1 MVCHCMTR
9 TFFSVAARPMML
21 LLASMAVNFAGT
33 QAGTAAPVH
42 AISMHGEPALPAGF
56 SHFPYANAD
65 APVGGSISHGVVG
78 TFDSLNPFILK
89 SMRNTARGMWDP
101 QFGKFIFESLMTR
114 SSDEPFALYG
124 LLAEAV
130 EMPEDRSWIEFTLNP
145 LAKWS
150 DGVPVTPEDVIFTY
164 EILTE
169 KGRPP
174 FNSRMKRIEKIE
186 KTGERKVKFTFND
199 QSDREFP
206 LIIAGF
212 TPVLPKHATNV
223 ATFDESTLE
232 PMVGSGPYLI
242 DKIEPGSRI
251 TFKRRKDY
259 WGEKLPVNR
268 GINNFDTVSIEYFK
282 SAQAQF
288 EAFKKGLFDVYMEGD
303 PSAWQRAYD
312 FPAVAEGKIRKETF
326 VTRSPATMQGF
337 VFNTRRPV
345 FADRDVRQALAMV
358 FDFEFV
364 NRNLYFDVYKRTG
377 SFWQGSSLSALG
389 KPADERERA
398 LLAPFP
404 DAVQPDVMNGTW
416 APPVSDGSGKDRKI
430 LRAAFNLLA
439 RAGYTR
445 QGSRLVNARGEPL
458 AFEILTRNQ
467 GEEKLAI
474 AWKRS
479 LELLG
484 ISVTLRTVDDSQY
497 QQRLQGFEYDV
508 IMGYYSASLSP
519 GVEQTGRWGSSSR
532 DLPGSFNYAGVA
544 DTAIDAMIEAILNA
558 HAQADFDAAVRAL
571 DRVLISGH
579 YLVPLYHLNE
589 QWVAS
594 WDHLAHPETTPLYG
608 NQLTTWWDR
617 RAGQ

>member
-1 MVCHCMTR
+1 MTR
-9 TFFSVAARPMML
+9 TFFSVAARAMML
-21 LLASMAVNFAGT
+21 LLASIAVNFAGT

-389 KPADERERA
+389 RPADERERA

-416 APPVSDGSGKDRKI
+416 TPPVSDGSGKDRKI

-544 DTAIDAMIEAILNA
+544 DPAIDAMIEAMLNA

>member
-1 MVCHCMTR
+1 
-9 TFFSVAARPMML
+9 
-21 LLASMAVNFAGT
+21 
-33 QAGTAAPVH
+33 
-42 AISMHGEPALPAGF
+42 MHGDPALPAGF
-56 SHFPYANAD
+56 DHLPYANPD

-114 SSDEPFALYG
+114 SADEPFTLYG
-124 LLAEAV
+124 LLAESV

-186 KTGERKVKFTFND
+186 KTGERKVRFTFND

-212 TPVLPKHATNV
+212 TPVLPRHATNV

-232 PMVGSGPYLI
+232 PMLGSGPYLI
-242 DKIEPGSRI
+242 DKIEPGTRI
-251 TFKRRKDY
+251 TFRRRKDY

-268 GINNFDTVSIEYFK
+268 GVNNFDTVSIEYFK
-282 SAQAQF
+282 SAQSQF

-303 PSAWQRAYD
+303 PSAWQRSYD
-312 FPAVAEGKIRKETF
+312 FPAVAEGRVKKETF
-326 VTRSPATMQGF
+326 VSQSPATMQGF
-337 VFNTRRPV
+337 VFNTRKPV
-345 FADRDVRQALAMV
+345 FADPNVRQALATV

-364 NRNLYFDVYKRTG
+364 NRNLFFDVYKRTG

-389 KPADERERA
+389 NPADDRERA
-398 LLAPFP
+398 LLARFP
-404 DAVQPDVMNGTW
+404 NAVQPDVMEGKW
-416 APPVSDGSGKDRKI
+416 APPVSDGSGKDRKN
-430 LRAAFNLLA
+430 LRTAFDLLA
-439 RAGYTR
+439 KAGYKR
-445 QGSRLVNARGEPL
+445 LGSQLVNAQGVQL
-458 AFEILTRNQ
+458 AFEILTRNE

-484 ISVTLRTVDDSQY
+484 IAVTLRTVDDSQY

-519 GVEQTGRWGSSSR
+519 GVEQIGRWGSTSR
-532 DLPGSFNYAGVA
+532 DVPGSFNYAGTA
-544 DTAIDAMIEAILNA
+544 DPAIDAMIDAMLNA
-558 HAQADFDAAVRAL
+558 HSQTDFDSAVRAL

-579 YLVPLYHLNE
+579 YILPLYHLNE

-594 WDHLAHPETTPLYG
+594 WSHLAHPETTPLYG
-608 NQLTTWWDR
+608 NQLTTWWDANPAR
-617 RAGQ
+617 